1 MASCVLVKP
10 DNSLIATADSVQSCN
25 GYLLLSP
32 QEVAALQPAFVPLSV
47 GEGVLVSGAILGL
60 WSLAWLY
67 GAISRFLQS
76 NQGES

>member
-10 DNSLIATADSVQSCN
+10 DNSLIATADNVQSCN

-32 QEVAALQPAFVPLSV
+32 QEVAVLQPAFVPLSV
-47 GEGVLVSGAILGL
+47 GEGALISGAILAL